1 MNKILKYGL
10 LGIAALVGIA
20 VAGVAYVAATFNPND
35 YKPQIIRAVKQSKQ
49 RNLHL
54 DGDIKLS
61 FYPNIGVSLSKVS
74 LSEFRNDKEFAAIE
88 SARVSLALMP
98 LLRKQV
104 VVDEV
109 AVSGLKATLIKHKDG
124 TTNIDDLLGQAE
136 QKPDCKNRA
145 KPEQT
150 KPEQPKAQDQ
160 QKNAAAPA
168 VGFDIASVSLEK
180 ASLGYRDEG
189 SGAQYAINDLN
200 LKTGRIAIGV
210 PGKIDFSANLKANQ
224 PRLDINTQLKTTLT
238 FDLDKNK
245 YQLQGLDLQAS
256 GSALDISNLKLQA
269 GGDLSADM
277 ASQEFGAKK
286 FSLNASGMK
295 AKDNFQIALD
305 APVA

>member
-10 LGIAALVGIA
+10 LGIGAMVGIA

-35 YKPQIIRAVKQSKQ
+35 YKPQIIRAVKESKQ
-49 RNLHL
+49 RNLRL

-61 FYPNIGVSLSKVS
+61 FFPNIGVSLSKVS

-136 QKPDCKNRA
+136 QKP
-145 KPEQT
+145 EQQMQ
-150 KPEQPKAQDQ
+150 EQ

-168 VGFDIASVSLEK
+168 VKFDIASVSVEK
-180 ASLGYRDEG
+180 TSLGYRDEG
-189 SGAQYAINDLN
+189 SGAQYAIKDLN

-210 PGKIDFSANLKANQ
+210 PGKIDFSANLQANQ
-224 PRLDINTQLKTTLT
+224 PKLDINTQLKTELT
-238 FDLDKNK
+238 FDLDKQK
-245 YQLQGLDLQAS
+245 YQLQGLELQAG
-256 GSALDISNLKLQA
+256 GSAMDISNLKMQA
-269 GGDLSADM
+269 GGDVNVDLAT
-277 ASQEFGAKK
+277 QEFGAKK
-286 FSLNASGMK
+286 FSLNAIRDES
-295 AKDNFQIALD
+295 QR
-305 APVA
+305 